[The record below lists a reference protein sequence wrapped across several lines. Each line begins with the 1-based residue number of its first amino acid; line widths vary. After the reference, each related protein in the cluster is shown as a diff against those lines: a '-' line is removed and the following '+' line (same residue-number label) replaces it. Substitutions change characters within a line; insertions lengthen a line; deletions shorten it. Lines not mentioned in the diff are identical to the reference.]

1 MAAAAPKTLAE
12 LAALAQMEESLFA
25 EFEPSDFEDL
35 TKDLGLPVPARVQLR
50 GLHKKLLA
58 NSAAGGGGG
67 GGPAAAGGESAV
79 GNQGSRVAS
88 GLGPLVPIGSLTALF
103 QDLVHKATP
112 LFLDAIQDVEDA
124 GIIPGV
130 LNMAEV
136 TLATAKDQKQFG
148 TLKEDPMTLECTAY
162 IMKYTAEDS
171 APTFY
176 GDMNTKC
183 YDKDRK
189 KITPFGKYIVG
200 LVKHMKDV
208 PPYPNTSVTRGV
220 KADLKA
226 DYPEGREFTWYG
238 FCSTTKSIK
247 VLENE
252 QFCGTTGARTIFTIA
267 LTQGQ
272 ARDITRYSLVGAED
286 EVLLPPGC
294 RFVVESV
301 MDAGS
306 GLTLIQIKELPS
318 KEWIYDI
325 SPGAG
330 AEVRPPPPPPPPP
343 PSPPPPI

>member
-1 MAAAAPKTLAE
+1 MGRTGEQTESTREKLFSAPPVPSQQPVKQLHIEKAMAAAAPKTLAE

-58 NSAAGGGGG
+58 NAAAPA
-67 GGPAAAGGESAV
+67 GGPAAAGGGSAV

-189 KITPFGKYIVG
+189 KILPYGLFIVG
-200 LVKHMKDV
+200 TVKHMKTIEA
-208 PPYPNTSVTRGV
+208 YPNISVFRGV
-220 KADLKA
+220 K
-226 DYPEGREFTWYG
+226 EGG
-238 FCSTTKSIK
+238 VC
-247 VLENE
+247 
-252 QFCGTTGARTIFTIA
+252 
-267 LTQGQ
+267 
-272 ARDITRYSLVGAED
+272 
-286 EVLLPPGC
+286 P
-294 RFVVESV
+294 
-301 MDAGS
+301 
-306 GLTLIQIKELPS
+306 
-318 KEWIYDI
+318 
-325 SPGAG
+325 
-330 AEVRPPPPPPPPP
+330 
-343 PSPPPPI
+343 